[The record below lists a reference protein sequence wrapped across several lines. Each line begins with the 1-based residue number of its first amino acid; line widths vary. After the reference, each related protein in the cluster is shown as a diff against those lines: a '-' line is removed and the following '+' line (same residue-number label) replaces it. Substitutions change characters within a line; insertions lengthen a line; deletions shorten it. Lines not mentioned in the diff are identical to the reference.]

1 MAAARHEEAVVIRMV
16 TGLGVAAALLIL
28 AATGAVTYPAAAAA
42 PARSV
47 PACENNF
54 GAKTPV
60 LLVHGF
66 HEGTDVWG
74 SMTKAIQ
81 AAVPEAAVVAPFD
94 YPNTDWVTDP
104 SVGPKL
110 AEVIRCLATDSK
122 DNGGAGKVIIVA
134 HSMGGLAVRCAVDP
148 KCAGTD
154 AVNQQQIGLV
164 ITLGT
169 PNTGSW
175 LATAGN
181 ALSSADVIACE
192 AILALQTGFN
202 LPCPDLGGWLLGS
215 NSPAAQAMAI
225 GLDGKP
231 SQDLSALQA
240 LPSTI
245 PLDAVAG
252 QITVTTSLFDLPPFH
267 VNGPQFDLGDLVV
280 LPASAQDGAPP
291 TTPAHPG
298 TSTPHP
304 GPGSGTVTIPCG
316 TISIPSLIGSQ
327 PAAAVPDMKCWHL
340 TETTNQTWQAH
351 VLAAIQAYLSS
362 LSLTGLTWT
371 PTQVPL
377 PANAAT
383 SPTTGANV
391 FLNGIAC
398 PADGT
403 CVAVGSYT
411 DTNTNGYGLIETL
424 SHGTW
429 TPIQAPGPGNASA
442 QPQASLSGVSCPTA
456 GNCVATGSYTDQSG
470 HLQGLIETL
479 SGGTWTAAQ
488 GPALAGTSTGIP
500 LGAVACAA
508 VDACVATGSYT
519 DQDSFNQ
526 AAFVT
531 LADQTWTASAAPLP
545 GSATGNSSLDA
556 IACPATGNCIATGG
570 YDLAD
575 SGQGQG
581 LIETLS
587 HGAWT
592 PSVAPLPA
600 GASNQDL
607 QLPSVACPAPGVC
620 VAAGAYDWTPAGT
633 GIRPLIETLS
643 SGTWTASAAP
653 LPSGAS
659 SFAALEGVACPTV
672 GACVATGTY
681 NNTPQGTISGTL
693 PWTDALSQGSWTS
706 DVSVPVA
713 GAPGGLGAV
722 SCPTLADC
730 VAVVAYNHPFAV
742 AVETGR
748 HR

>member
-1 MAAARHEEAVVIRMV
+1 MAAARHEETIVIRIV
-16 TGLGVAAALLIL
+16 AGLGVAVALLIL
-28 AATGAVTYPAAAAA
+28 AATGAVTNPAAAAA
-42 PARSV
+42 TASSV
-47 PACENNF
+47 PACQNDF

-66 HEGTDVWG
+66 HESTDVWG

-81 AAVPEAAVVAPFD
+81 AAIPEAAVVTPFD
-94 YPNTDWVTDP
+94 YPNTAWVTDP
-104 SVGPKL
+104 NVGPKL
-110 AEVIRCLATDSK
+110 ARLIRCLATASK
-122 DNGGAGKVIIVA
+122 NNGGAGKVIIVA

-148 KCAGTD
+148 TCAGTD

-181 ALSSADVIACE
+181 GLSSADVIACE
-192 AILALQTGFN
+192 AILALQTGLN
-202 LPCPDLGGWLLGS
+202 LPCPDLGSWLLGA
-215 NSPAAQAMAI
+215 NSPAAKAMAI
-225 GLDGKP
+225 GLDGEP
-231 SQDLSALQA
+231 SQDLSALQP
-240 LPSTI
+240 LPSKI
-245 PLDAVAG
+245 PLDAIAG
-252 QITVTTSLFDLPPFH
+252 QITVTTSLFDLPPFQ

-280 LPASAQDGAPP
+280 LTASAQDGAPP

-298 TSTPHP
+298 TSAPHP

-316 TISIPSLIGSQ
+316 TISIPSLIGSP
-327 PAAAVPDMKCWHL
+327 PAAAIPDITCWHL
-340 TETTNQTWQAH
+340 TEATNQTWQAH

-362 LSLTGLTWT
+362 LSLAGLTWT
-371 PTQVPL
+371 SAQVPL

-383 SPTTGANV
+383 SPATGANV

-403 CVAVGSYT
+403 CVAVGSYI
-411 DTNTNGYGLIETL
+411 DTNASGYGLIETL
-424 SHGTW
+424 THGTW
-429 TPIQAPGPGNASA
+429 TPVQAPVPGNASA
-442 QPQASLSGVSCPTA
+442 QSQASLSGVSCPAA
-456 GNCVATGSYTDQSG
+456 GNCVATGFYADQSG

-479 SGGTWTAAQ
+479 SGGTWTPAQ
-488 GPALAGTSTGIP
+488 GPALAGTSTGVP

-508 VDACVATGSYT
+508 VGTCVATGSYT
-519 DQDSFNQ
+519 DQNNFNQ

-531 LADQTWTASAAPLP
+531 LADQTWSASAAPLP

-556 IACPATGNCIATGG
+556 IACPATGNCAAIGG
-570 YDLAD
+570 YDVAD

-581 LIETLS
+581 LIEMLT
-587 HGAWT
+587 HGTWT
-592 PSVAPLPA
+592 PSMAPLPT
-600 GASNQDL
+600 GASNQDV
-607 QLPSVACPAPGVC
+607 QLSSVACPAPGTC
-620 VAAGAYDWTPAGT
+620 VAAGAYDWSPAGT

-643 SGTWTASAAP
+643 NATWTASAAP

-659 SFAALEGVACPTV
+659 SFAALDGVACPSV
-672 GACVATGTY
+672 GACMATGTY

-693 PWTDALSQGSWTS
+693 PWTNTLSQGSWTP
-706 DVSVPVA
+706 DVSVPAA

-722 SCPTLADC
+722 ACPTLASC
-730 VAVVAYNHPFAV
+730 TAVVGYNHPFAA
-742 AVETGR
+742 AVETGQ